1 MCRPERLRRVGQTVS
16 PHRTVEP
23 LIDPELSEQ
32 LEHWRSAARRVESAW
47 SAWLAAEASERDWAH
62 EAYLNALDREEEAA
76 LRLELNARG
85 RDGREP

>member
-1 MCRPERLRRVGQTVS
+1 MS
-16 PHRTVEP
+16 PHRAVEP
-23 LIDPELSEQ
+23 LIDPESSEE
-32 LEHWRSAARRVESAW
+32 LEHWRSAARRVASAW

-76 LRLELNARG
+76 LRLERGARG